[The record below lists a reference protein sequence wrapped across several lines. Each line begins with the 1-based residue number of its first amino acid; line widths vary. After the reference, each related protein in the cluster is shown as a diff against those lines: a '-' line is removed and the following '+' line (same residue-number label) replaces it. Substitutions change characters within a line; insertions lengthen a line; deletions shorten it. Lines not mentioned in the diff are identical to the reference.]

1 MRLIKDHILRQVRGN
16 AVLVP
21 TSESAGFNGM
31 ISLNHTGEFIC
42 RMLREDTDAE
52 SIAAALAREYNV
64 DAERAKEDV
73 EAFLSELRS
82 CNMLEE

>member
-31 ISLNHTGEFIC
+31 ISLNQTGDFVC
-42 RMLREDTDAE
+42 RVLSEDTDVE
-52 SIAAALAREYNV
+52 SIAAEMAREFDV
-64 DAERAKEDV
+64 DTERAKADV
-73 EAFLSELRS
+73 LSFLSELRS